1 MTLSCLLATEPTDAA
16 LLRDSAENPE
26 ASGVLYD
33 RYARQLLAFVYRR
46 TACPQTAAD
55 VVAETFAEAFVARE
69 RFTDLG
75 LTAKPWLFTIARRQL
90 SRWYRTQEVSA
101 GARRRLGIPH
111 LAIDD
116 VSLARIEAEIDFEPI
131 RQQVHAALEE
141 LPAGQAQAVSLRVGE
156 ELPYAEVARRLGCT
170 EGAARVRVSRA
181 LAAMASH
188 LDNQEDDR

>member
-1 MTLSCLLATEPTDAA
+1 M
-16 LLRDSAENPE
+16 
-26 ASGVLYD
+26 
-33 RYARQLLAFVYRR
+33 
-46 TACPQTAAD
+46 
-55 VVAETFAEAFVARE
+55 
-69 RFTDLG
+69 
-75 LTAKPWLFTIARRQL
+75 
-90 SRWYRTQEVSA
+90 
-101 GARRRLGIPH
+101 GIPH

-141 LPAGQAQAVSLRVGE
+141 LPAGQAQAVSLGVGE

>member
-1 MTLSCLLATEPTDAA
+1 MA
-16 LLRDSAENPE
+16 
-26 ASGVLYD
+26 VHD
-33 RYARQLLAFVYRR
+33 RS
-46 TACPQTAAD
+46 
-55 VVAETFAEAFVARE
+55 
-69 RFTDLG
+69 
-75 LTAKPWLFTIARRQL
+75 RQL

-156 ELPYAEVARRLGCT
+156 ELPYAEVARRLGPR
-170 EGAARVRVSRA
+170 EPLVYVSAELWPPWLPIWTTRRTTDEKRPA
-181 LAAMASH
+181 H
-188 LDNQEDDR
+188 PVCYP